1 MRILDLFCGAGG
13 LSYGFEQAGFEPVL
27 GVDFN
32 AQALETYQKNHKNSQ
47 ILCGNLTSQELK
59 QQIIDFAKQHQ
70 IQGILGGPPCQGF
83 SLKGKKLGLEDK
95 SAKTFSKIK
104 LKKDFASL
112 SLSAINKILPYIKEG
127 LLYSH
132 AVFMANIEK
141 VVDEHIWK
149 DVKERAIIQN
159 EISKII
165 IKKDK
170 EKILKEVEEGI
181 HLLFNNTCY
190 KLDKIN
196 VEFYDEETLYI
207 EFLGEDSAL
216 LIGKEGYRYKAL
228 SYILF
233 NWINEKYGLMLRLEV
248 AQFLKNQEEAIYTY
262 LEPII
267 EIIKEKGTFKT
278 KPLDGILVH
287 IALKRLREEFP
298 DKYVA
303 VKTNVRGD
311 KYVLINEYRAREI

>member
-1 MRILDLFCGAGG
+1 MKKFESNCLEKVYELATAEFNCSITELEIEVIQQPSKGFLGFGKKNAIIEVCFKDNCKKYVQETKSFRNKDVRIQEVSERIEYSNQKEERN
-13 LSYGFEQAGFEPVL
+13 LS
-27 GVDFN
+27 
-32 AQALETYQKNHKNSQ
+32 
-47 ILCGNLTSQELK
+47 
-59 QQIIDFAKQHQ
+59 QHQ
-70 IQGILGGPPCQGF
+70 HEDEIESSSCVPKVGSKDKIFDKFYHEESQG
-83 SLKGKKLGLEDK
+83 
-95 SAKTFSKIK
+95 
-104 LKKDFASL
+104 
-112 SLSAINKILPYIKEG
+112 
-127 LLYSH
+127 
-132 AVFMANIEK
+132 
-141 VVDEHIWK
+141 
-149 DVKERAIIQN
+149 

-170 EKILKEVEEGI
+170 EKILKEVQECI
-181 HLLFNNTCY
+181 HLLFDNTCY
-190 KLDKIN
+190 CLDKIN
-196 VEFYDEETLYI
+196 VEFYDEETLYV

-287 IALKRLREEFP
+287 IALKKLREEFP

-311 KYVLINEYRAREI
+311 KYVLVNEYRAREI

>member
-1 MRILDLFCGAGG
+1 MKKFESDCLEKVYELATAEFNCSITELEIEVIQQP
-13 LSYGFEQAGFEPVL
+13 SKGFLGF
-27 GVDFN
+27 
-32 AQALETYQKNHKNSQ
+32 
-47 ILCGNLTSQELK
+47 
-59 QQIIDFAKQHQ
+59 
-70 IQGILGGPPCQGF
+70 
-83 SLKGKKLGLEDK
+83 GKKNAVIEVCYKDNCKKYVQETK
-95 SAKTFSKIK
+95 SFK
-104 LKKDFASL
+104 
-112 SLSAINKILPYIKEG
+112 N
-127 LLYSH
+127 
-132 AVFMANIEK
+132 
-141 VVDEHIWK
+141 K
-149 DVKERAIIQN
+149 DVRIEEVSDRIEYSNKSEEEKFLRKEEKKEPLSKVPKVESKDKIFDKFYN
-159 EISKII
+159 EESSQSEIPKIV

-170 EKILKEVEEGI
+170 EKILEEVKAGI
-181 HLLFNNTCY
+181 TLLFEDTCY
-190 KLDKIN
+190 KIDQIN
-196 VEFYDEETLYI
+196 VEFYDEETLYV

-287 IALKRLREEFP
+287 IALKKLRDEFP

-311 KYVLINEYRAREI
+311 KYVLVNEYRAREV

>member
-1 MRILDLFCGAGG
+1 MKKFEANCLEKVYELATAEFNCSITELEIEVIQQP
-13 LSYGFEQAGFEPVL
+13 SKGFLGF
-27 GVDFN
+27 
-32 AQALETYQKNHKNSQ
+32 
-47 ILCGNLTSQELK
+47 
-59 QQIIDFAKQHQ
+59 
-70 IQGILGGPPCQGF
+70 
-83 SLKGKKLGLEDK
+83 GKKNAIIQACFKDNCKVYVQET
-95 SAKTFSKIK
+95 KTFRNKDIKIQEVSERIEYSNQCEERDFLQKEEKKETSCNVPKMESK
-104 LKKDFASL
+104 D
-112 SLSAINKILPYIKEG
+112 KIFDKFYHEESP
-127 LLYSH
+127 
-132 AVFMANIEK
+132 
-141 VVDEHIWK
+141 
-149 DVKERAIIQN
+149 QN

-287 IALKRLREEFP
+287 IALKKLRDEFP

-311 KYVLINEYRAREI
+311 KYVLVNEYRAREI

>member
-1 MRILDLFCGAGG
+1 MKKFEANCLEKVYELATAEFNCSITELEIEVIQQP
-13 LSYGFEQAGFEPVL
+13 SKGFLGF
-27 GVDFN
+27 
-32 AQALETYQKNHKNSQ
+32 
-47 ILCGNLTSQELK
+47 
-59 QQIIDFAKQHQ
+59 
-70 IQGILGGPPCQGF
+70 
-83 SLKGKKLGLEDK
+83 GKKNAIIQACFKNNCRTYVQET
-95 SAKTFSKIK
+95 KTFK
-104 LKKDFASL
+104 
-112 SLSAINKILPYIKEG
+112 N
-127 LLYSH
+127 
-132 AVFMANIEK
+132 
-141 VVDEHIWK
+141 K
-149 DVKERAIIQN
+149 DVKIEEISQRIENSIKSEQN
-159 EISKII
+159 DISKEKEQVVVASPKMESKDKIFDNFYNENASQTEISKIVV
-165 IKKDK
+165 KKDK
-170 EKILKEVEEGI
+170 EKILEEVKEGI
-181 HLLFNNTCY
+181 SLLFDNTCY
-190 KLDKIN
+190 KIEKIN

-248 AQFLKNQEEAIYTY
+248 AEFLKNQEEAIYTY

-287 IALKRLREEFP
+287 IALKKLREEFP

-311 KYVLINEYRAREI
+311 KYVLVNEYRAREI

>member
-1 MRILDLFCGAGG
+1 MKKFESDCLEKVYELASAEFNCSITELEIEVIQQP
-13 LSYGFEQAGFEPVL
+13 SKGFLGF
-27 GVDFN
+27 
-32 AQALETYQKNHKNSQ
+32 
-47 ILCGNLTSQELK
+47 
-59 QQIIDFAKQHQ
+59 
-70 IQGILGGPPCQGF
+70 
-83 SLKGKKLGLEDK
+83 GKKNAIIEVCYKDNCKKYVQETKSFKNKDVRIEEVSDRIEYSNKSEEEKFSRKEEKKEPLIKVPKVESKDK
-95 SAKTFSKIK
+95 IFDNFYNEEASQNEVSKI
-104 LKKDFASL
+104 
-112 SLSAINKILPYIKEG
+112 
-127 LLYSH
+127 
-132 AVFMANIEK
+132 V
-141 VVDEHIWK
+141 
-149 DVKERAIIQN
+149 
-159 EISKII
+159 

-170 EKILKEVEEGI
+170 EKILEEVKAGI
-181 HLLFNNTCY
+181 NLLFQDTCY
-190 KLDKIN
+190 KIDQIN
-196 VEFYDEETLYI
+196 VEFYDEETLYV

-287 IALKRLREEFP
+287 IALKKLRDEFP

-311 KYVLINEYRAREI
+311 K

>member
-1 MRILDLFCGAGG
+1 MKKFEANCLEKVYELASAEFNCSITELEIEVIQQPSKGFLGFGKKNAIIEVCFKDNCKKYVQETKTFKNKDVRIEEVSERIEYSNRTEEKKTFIKEEKVEAFSKVPKVENKDKIFDNF
-13 LSYGFEQAGFEPVL
+13 YNEE
-27 GVDFN
+27 
-32 AQALETYQKNHKNSQ
+32 NSQ
-47 ILCGNLTSQELK
+47 S
-59 QQIIDFAKQHQ
+59 
-70 IQGILGGPPCQGF
+70 
-83 SLKGKKLGLEDK
+83 
-95 SAKTFSKIK
+95 
-104 LKKDFASL
+104 
-112 SLSAINKILPYIKEG
+112 
-127 LLYSH
+127 
-132 AVFMANIEK
+132 
-141 VVDEHIWK
+141 
-149 DVKERAIIQN
+149 
-159 EISKII
+159 EISKIV

-170 EKILKEVEEGI
+170 DKILEEVKAGI
-181 HLLFNNTCY
+181 HLLFDDTCY
-190 KLDKIN
+190 KIEKIN
-196 VEFYDEETLYI
+196 VEFYDEETLYV

-233 NWINEKYGLMLRLEV
+233 NWINEKYSLMLRLEV

-287 IALKRLREEFP
+287 IALKKLREEFP

-311 KYVLINEYRAREI
+311 KYVLVNEYRKREV

>member
-1 MRILDLFCGAGG
+1 MKKFEANCLEKVYELASAEFNCSITELEIEVIQQPSKGFLGFGKKNAIIEVCFKDNCKRYVQETKTFKNKDVRIEEVSERIEYSNRTEEKKTFVKEEKVESFCKVPKVENKDKIFDNF
-13 LSYGFEQAGFEPVL
+13 YNEE
-27 GVDFN
+27 
-32 AQALETYQKNHKNSQ
+32 NSQ
-47 ILCGNLTSQELK
+47 S
-59 QQIIDFAKQHQ
+59 
-70 IQGILGGPPCQGF
+70 
-83 SLKGKKLGLEDK
+83 
-95 SAKTFSKIK
+95 
-104 LKKDFASL
+104 
-112 SLSAINKILPYIKEG
+112 
-127 LLYSH
+127 
-132 AVFMANIEK
+132 
-141 VVDEHIWK
+141 
-149 DVKERAIIQN
+149 
-159 EISKII
+159 EISKIV

-170 EKILKEVEEGI
+170 DKILEEVKAGI
-181 HLLFNNTCY
+181 HLLFDETCY
-190 KLDKIN
+190 KIEKIN
-196 VEFYDEETLYI
+196 VEFYDEETLYV

-233 NWINEKYGLMLRLEV
+233 NWINEKYSLMLRLEV

-287 IALKRLREEFP
+287 IALKKLRDEFP

-311 KYVLINEYRAREI
+311 KYVLVNEYRAREV

>member
-1 MRILDLFCGAGG
+1 MKKFEANCLEKVYELARAEFNCSITELEIEVIQQP
-13 LSYGFEQAGFEPVL
+13 SKGFLGF
-27 GVDFN
+27 
-32 AQALETYQKNHKNSQ
+32 
-47 ILCGNLTSQELK
+47 
-59 QQIIDFAKQHQ
+59 
-70 IQGILGGPPCQGF
+70 
-83 SLKGKKLGLEDK
+83 GKKNAIIEVCFKDNCK
-95 SAKTFSKIK
+95 RYVQETKTFK
-104 LKKDFASL
+104 
-112 SLSAINKILPYIKEG
+112 N
-127 LLYSH
+127 
-132 AVFMANIEK
+132 
-141 VVDEHIWK
+141 K
-149 DVKERAIIQN
+149 DVRIEEVSERIEHSNKSEEKRTLVEKEKPEPLSKVPKVEGKDKIFDKFYNEDVSQN

-170 EKILKEVEEGI
+170 DKILEEVKAGI
-181 HLLFNNTCY
+181 HLLFDDTCY
-190 KLDKIN
+190 KIEQIN
-196 VEFYDEETLYI
+196 VEFYDDETLYV

-287 IALKRLREEFP
+287 IALKKLREEFP

-303 VKTNVRGD
+303 VKTNVKGD
-311 KYVLINEYRAREI
+311 KYVLVNEYRAREI

>member
-1 MRILDLFCGAGG
+1 MKKFESDCLEKVYELASAEFNCSITELEIEVIQQP
-13 LSYGFEQAGFEPVL
+13 SKGFLGF
-27 GVDFN
+27 
-32 AQALETYQKNHKNSQ
+32 
-47 ILCGNLTSQELK
+47 
-59 QQIIDFAKQHQ
+59 
-70 IQGILGGPPCQGF
+70 
-83 SLKGKKLGLEDK
+83 GKKNAIIEVCYKDNCKKYVQETKSFKNKDVRIEEVSDRIEYSNKSEEEKFSRKEEKKEPLIKVPKVESKDK
-95 SAKTFSKIK
+95 IFDNFYNEEASQNEVSKI
-104 LKKDFASL
+104 
-112 SLSAINKILPYIKEG
+112 
-127 LLYSH
+127 
-132 AVFMANIEK
+132 V
-141 VVDEHIWK
+141 
-149 DVKERAIIQN
+149 
-159 EISKII
+159 

-170 EKILKEVEEGI
+170 EKILEEVKAGI
-181 HLLFNNTCY
+181 NLLFQDTCY
-190 KLDKIN
+190 KIDQIN
-196 VEFYDEETLYI
+196 VEFYDEETLYV

-233 NWINEKYGLMLRLEV
+233 NWINEKYGLMSRLEV

-287 IALKRLREEFP
+287 IALKKLRDEFP

-311 KYVLINEYRAREI
+311 KYVLVNEYRAREV